1 MTRQGKN
8 TLLEIAIGGAFWAL
22 IIAAVVTRGAVF
34 YPAFYKDPAGY
45 LKQQAEETAKEQAK
59 LAGEAAEEAAKQK
72 QIDYKLFQQAME
84 EAREEC
90 RKDMWGYTT
99 FEQCVAE
106 TYVQNP
112 PDDEP
117 DGD

>member
-45 LKQQAEETAKEQAK
+45 HSRVGSRLCIGKVSAV
-59 LAGEAAEEAAKQK
+59 LVG
-72 QIDYKLFQQAME
+72 
-84 EAREEC
+84 R
-90 RKDMWGYTT
+90 
-99 FEQCVAE
+99 
-106 TYVQNP
+106 
-112 PDDEP
+112 
-117 DGD
+117 